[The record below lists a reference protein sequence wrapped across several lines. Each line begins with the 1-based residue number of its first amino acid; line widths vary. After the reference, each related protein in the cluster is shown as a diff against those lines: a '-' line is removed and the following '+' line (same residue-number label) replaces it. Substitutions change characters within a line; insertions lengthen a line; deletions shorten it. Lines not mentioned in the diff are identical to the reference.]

1 MIRENK
7 LKYLISSILILLPF
21 LVTLLIEDSVK
32 GHMREVIAFTLII
45 PVVLFVL
52 HTVLLILTRYIDPVK
67 QSAKVENVIFFLMPA
82 ISFYTGAI
90 FISLMI
96 GYDLNISMVC
106 GILMGVM
113 FIVTG
118 NYMPKAKRNCTYGI
132 KIKWTLINDDNWVAT
147 HRLAGKMFMIAG
159 VIMLIAAFLPAMAMF
174 ITLAVILLVIVTVP
188 IIYSYK
194 FYKNQIASGEAT
206 EEDYAYDDKKMQKTK
221 TAAIIISVIT
231 IVIVCLLMFTGGLK
245 YNFTDDY
252 LEIKPT
258 MGKGIEL
265 EYSELKDAV
274 IEYREEK
281 VPGSRVMGYG
291 SAKLLYGQFRN
302 DEFGMYTRYTYTDS
316 ASAIVIRDGDDVTV
330 ISGETTAAT
339 EELYEELVSRI
350 NTSR

>member
-21 LVTLLIEDSVK
+21 LVTLLIEENVK
-32 GHMREVIAFTLII
+32 GNMRGAISFTLIM

-52 HTVLLILTRYIDPVK
+52 HTVLLILTRRIDPVK
-67 QSAKVENVIFFLMPA
+67 QSPKVENVIFFLMPA

-90 FISLMI
+90 FISLML
-96 GYDLNISMVC
+96 GYNINISMIC
-106 GILMGVM
+106 GIVMGVM

-132 KIKWTLINDDNWVAT
+132 KIKWTLINDDNWAAT

-159 VIMLIAAFLPAMAMF
+159 VIMLVAAFLPATVMF
-174 ITLAVILLVIVTVP
+174 ITLTAILLVIVPVP

-194 FYKNQIASGEAT
+194 FYKNQITSGEAT

-221 TAAIIISVIT
+221 TAVIIISVIT
-231 IVIVCLLMFTGGLK
+231 VVIVCLLMFTGGLK
-245 YNFTDDY
+245 YEFTDDY

-281 VPGSRVMGYG
+281 VPGTRVIGYG
-291 SAKLLYGQFRN
+291 SAKLLYGQFSN
-302 DEFGMYTRYTYTDS
+302 DEFGMYTRYTYTAS
-316 ASAIVIRDGDDVTV
+316 ASAIVIRDGESVIV
-330 ISGETTAAT
+330 ISCKTTAQT

-350 NTSR
+350 NTSI

>member
-67 QSAKVENVIFFLMPA
+67 QNAKVENVIFFLMPA

-174 ITLAVILLVIVTVP
+174 ITLAVILLVIVPVP

-231 IVIVCLLMFTGGLK
+231 LVIVCLLMFTGGLK
-245 YNFTDDY
+245 YEFTDDY

-265 EYSELKDAV
+265 EYSELKDAM

-281 VPGSRVMGYG
+281 VPGTRVMGYG

-302 DEFGMYTRYTYTDS
+302 EEFGIYTRYTYTAS
-316 ASAIVIRDGDDVTV
+316 VSAIVIHNDDEVIV
-330 ISGETTAAT
+330 ISCKTTAET
-339 EELYEELVSRI
+339 QDLYDELVTRI
-350 NTSR
+350 NRSR